1 MVAFNLTMPTVGII
15 DDRLDHRQTL
25 KRGLDLELS
34 GEWQSVD
41 SEPLAS
47 LEEYM
52 SWLSEHD
59 VSVLLLDEKLQEQAT
74 VGYDGH
80 DVVSHLRKI
89 LPTFPIFVITAYP
102 EDEELKKKFS
112 DVEEIIPRA
121 EFSRHT
127 SEFVPRFL
135 RAAQRYLNSFQAEL
149 AELSEKSKKI
159 AEGVAT
165 EDDIK
170 TVEAIQA
177 KLELAFTYQF
187 LSDRNE
193 WLQEVEAKL
202 QELEKLRADLGEFLK
217 GQSDH

>member
-1 MVAFNLTMPTVGII
+1 MPTVGII

-47 LEEYM
+47 LDEYM

-59 VSVLLLDEKLQEQAT
+59 VCVLLLDEKLHEQAA

-80 DVVSHLRKI
+80 DVVSHLRQI

-102 EDEELKKKFS
+102 DDEELRKKFS
-112 DVEEIIPRA
+112 DVEEIIPRSA
-121 EFSRHT
+121 FSRQT

-149 AELSEKSKKI
+149 AELSDKSKKI
-159 AEGVAT
+159 AAGIAT
-165 EDDIK
+165 LDDINK
-170 TVEAIQA
+170 VEAIQA
-177 KLELAFTYQF
+177 KLDLAFTYQF
-187 LSDRNE
+187 LSDRND
-193 WLQEVEAKL
+193 WLQEVETKIK
-202 QELEKLRADLGEFLK
+202 ELDKLRADLGEYLK
-217 GQSDH
+217 GQSEH